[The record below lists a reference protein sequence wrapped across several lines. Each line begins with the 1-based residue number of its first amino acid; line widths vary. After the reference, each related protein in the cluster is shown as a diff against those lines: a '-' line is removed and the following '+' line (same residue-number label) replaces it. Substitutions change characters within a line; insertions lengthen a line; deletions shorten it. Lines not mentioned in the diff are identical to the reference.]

1 MKKCGKKVC
10 GMRDKKATAFDEEIV
25 SLARTFSMLQE
36 QSCLAL
42 KPIVDDCCR
51 RLDSVDQN
59 ELEHVF
65 DSVLDISCCVNGK
78 RLFDRLCK
86 TFRSRYP
93 DCVKDY
99 IGFDHEMW
107 GEEGKR

>member
-1 MKKCGKKVC
+1 MKKIGKKV
-10 GMRDKKATAFDEEIV
+10 GGVRDKKAPAFDDKII
-25 SLARTFSMLQE
+25 SLATTFNMLQE
-36 QSCLAL
+36 QSCLVL

-51 RLDSVDQN
+51 RPDSVDQN
-59 ELEHVF
+59 ELAHVF
-65 DSVLDISCCVNGK
+65 DSVLDVSCCVNGK

-99 IGFDHEMW
+99 IVFDREMW
-107 GEEGKR
+107 G